1 MGLTRNKAAT
11 HNVRRSTANEATTM
25 NPHTCTFDYGDPLTR
40 LFGCAVNRTNPG
52 VLVLEWPH
60 IKGFTPLT
68 VESDQQA
75 VQSVLA
81 CVRSKSD
88 VQIKMFILQAP
99 VMCSLSVQ
107 PEQRAALKHDLN
119 VLNARLF
126 VYEMMGDAQDVD
138 RHLIFMLNCTRA
150 AMGLQPNWPKDIAP
164 DLKQELEGF
173 YSALRESMNDDLAS
187 READLSVN

>member
-1 MGLTRNKAAT
+1 
-11 HNVRRSTANEATTM
+11 M
-25 NPHTCTFDYGDPLTR
+25 NLLTCTFDYGDPLTR
-40 LFGCAVNRTNPG
+40 LFGCAVDRTNPG
-52 VLVLEWPH
+52 ALVLEWPH

-68 VESDQQA
+68 VENDQQA
-75 VQSVLA
+75 VSSVLA
-81 CVRSKSD
+81 CVRGKSD

-119 VLNARLF
+119 VLTARLF

-138 RHLIFMLNCTRA
+138 RHLIFMLSCTRA

-164 DLKQELEGF
+164 DLKQELEVF
-173 YSALRESMNDDLAS
+173 YTALRESMNDDSTS
-187 READLSVN
+187 REPDLSVN